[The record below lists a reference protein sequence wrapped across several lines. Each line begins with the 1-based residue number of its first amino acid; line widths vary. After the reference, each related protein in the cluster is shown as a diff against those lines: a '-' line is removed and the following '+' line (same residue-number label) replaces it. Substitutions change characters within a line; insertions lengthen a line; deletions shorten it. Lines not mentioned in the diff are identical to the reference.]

1 LILDR
6 DREIER
12 SATVYIVAQHQ
23 IKDPAR
29 FWSVSP
35 QGPGAP
41 TLRAAY
47 PSQDKTK
54 GVCLWESDSI
64 DALRDSLDPL
74 VGDAAENTYFELD
87 AGFAVGLPERAETSV

>member
-1 LILDR
+1 M
-6 DREIER
+6 
-12 SATVYIVAQHQ
+12 YIVAQHP

-41 TLRAAY
+41 RLQAAY
-47 PSQDKTK
+47 PSHDKTK

-64 DALRDSLDPL
+64 DALRDSLDSL
-74 VGDAAENTYFELD
+74 VGDAAATPTSKSTPDSRSAFPS
-87 AGFAVGLPERAETSV
+87 ARRRASS

>member
-1 LILDR
+1 M
-6 DREIER
+6 
-12 SATVYIVAQHQ
+12 YIVAQHR

-29 FWSVSP
+29 FWSLSP
-35 QGPGAP
+35 EGPEAP
-41 TLRAAY
+41 RLQAAY

-74 VGDAAENTYFELD
+74 VGDAAENTYFEVD
-87 AGFAVGLPERAETSV
+87 AGFAVGLPERAATSV

>member
-1 LILDR
+1 M
-6 DREIER
+6 
-12 SATVYIVAQHQ
+12 YIVAQHR

-41 TLRAAY
+41 RLHAAY

-64 DALRDSLDPL
+64 DALRNSIGPL
-74 VGDAAENTYFELD
+74 VGDAAENTYFEVD
-87 AGFAVGLPERAETSV
+87 AGFAIGLPERATASV

>member
-1 LILDR
+1 M
-6 DREIER
+6 
-12 SATVYIVAQHQ
+12 YIVAQHR

-41 TLRAAY
+41 RLQAAY
-47 PSQDKTK
+47 PSQDGTK

-74 VGDAAENTYFELD
+74 VGDAAENTYFEVD
-87 AGFAVGLPERAETSV
+87 AGFAVGLPEHDAASVSR

>member
-1 LILDR
+1 M
-6 DREIER
+6 
-12 SATVYIVAQHQ
+12 YIVAQHR

-41 TLRAAY
+41 TLQAAY

-74 VGDAAENTYFELD
+74 VGDAAENTYFEVD
-87 AGFAVGLPERAETSV
+87 AGFAVGLPERAAASA

>member
-1 LILDR
+1 M
-6 DREIER
+6 
-12 SATVYIVAQHQ
+12 YIVAQHR

-41 TLRAAY
+41 TLHAAY
-47 PSQDKTK
+47 PSNDKTE

-64 DALRDSLDPL
+64 DALRDSIDTL
-74 VGDAAENTYFELD
+74 VGDASQNTYFEVD
-87 AGFAVGLPERAETSV
+87 VGVAVGLPERQATSV

>member
-1 LILDR
+1 M
-6 DREIER
+6 
-12 SATVYIVAQHQ
+12 YIVAQHR

-41 TLRAAY
+41 RLQAAY
-47 PSQDKTK
+47 PSHDRTT

-74 VGDAAENTYFELD
+74 VGDAAENTYFEVD
-87 AGFAVGLPERAETSV
+87 AGVAVGLPEREATSV